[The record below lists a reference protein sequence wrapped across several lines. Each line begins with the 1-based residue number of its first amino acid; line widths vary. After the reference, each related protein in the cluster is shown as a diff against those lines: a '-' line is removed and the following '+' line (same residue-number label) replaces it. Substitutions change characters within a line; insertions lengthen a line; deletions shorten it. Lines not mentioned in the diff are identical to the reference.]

1 MTVQSFSGPIL
12 HIGGVGVFFGA
23 HFFFKKK
30 GFCLLEPSKK
40 ISFLTNFN
48 ENGGQNTF
56 YIVAKDSR
64 IKWGS

>member
-12 HIGGVGVFFGA
+12 HIGGAGLFFGA
-23 HFFFKKK
+23 HFLKKK
-30 GFCLLEPSKK
+30 KEFCLLELSKK

-64 IKWGS
+64 VKWGS